1 MPQVFLDGRFV
12 ERADARVSA
21 FDAGLQHGVGLFETL
36 QARVSG
42 GEAYVRMLDAH
53 MRRLADSAAALGLSD
68 SLRTIALGDAVVASV
83 EKAGYERAR
92 VRLTVTGGD
101 LNLLA
106 RARQGVPGAA
116 GGGAGSPSSSA
127 ASGSAN
133 GTGHDPTILIDVQ
146 PATLYPAEMFEAGVG
161 VCIADAKANPFN
173 PFEGHKTL
181 NYWWRLRALQDAA
194 SKRVS
199 EAIVLSI
206 TNHLVGGCVSNV
218 FLVRGGSLWTPIA
231 RGEESA
237 VAVNKDASDAEAAG
251 GDSGGAT
258 TGTRGPSGVRGS
270 GGAVLPSPVLP
281 GITRDEILEYADERG
296 LTVQRRMVSITDVL
310 EADEVFLTNSSWG
323 VLPVVRVE
331 AATIAGG
338 RPGQVT
344 RALRERWEHAWAAGE
359 L

>member
-12 ERADARVSA
+12 DRADARVSA

-68 SLRTIALGDAVVASV
+68 SIRTVALGDAVVASV

-106 RARQGVPGAA
+106 RARQTGDGSQ
-116 GGGAGSPSSSA
+116 GG
-127 ASGSAN
+127 
-133 GTGHDPTILIDVQ
+133 GHDPTILIDVQ
-146 PATLYPAEMFEAGVG
+146 PATQYPAEMFEAGVG

-181 NYWWRLRALQDAA
+181 NYWWRLRALQEAA

-199 EAIVLSI
+199 EGLVLSI
-206 TNHLVGGCVSNV
+206 TNHLVGGCVSNL
-218 FLVRGGSLWTPIA
+218 FIVRDGSLWTPIA
-231 RGEESA
+231 RGEESEVAGAA
-237 VAVNKDASDAEAAG
+237 VMQ
-251 GDSGGAT
+251 GGA
-258 TGTRGPSGVRGS
+258 
-270 GGAVLPSPVLP
+270 ALPSPVLP
-281 GITRDEILEYADERG
+281 GITRGEILEYADERG
-296 LTVQRRMVSITDVL
+296 VPVHRRMISIADVL
-310 EADEVFLTNSSWG
+310 GADEVFLTNSSWG

-338 RPGQVT
+338 SPGAIT
-344 RALRERWEHAWAAGE
+344 RAMRERWERVWAEGE